1 LPIDCGV
8 VTCGDTGIAVA
19 VVPSELDL
27 LSEFAAEPELAV
39 DIPRQN
45 IKQFTL
51 FSDLAADAESA
62 RDADADDDSD
72 IVLPC
77 LSVTAVLPCLSVQV
91 VIPVFLFIS
100 NVIASPVLFALS
112 NMSSALATPTPIVLN
127 AVTANRTANIIDILV
142 VIIAFPFPF
151 SMFHKLYFYRYIL
164 SIFATKGCCFI

>member
-1 LPIDCGV
+1 ME
-8 VTCGDTGIAVA
+8 VA
-19 VVPSELDL
+19 VLPGELDL

-51 FSDLAADAESA
+51 FCELAADAESA

-100 NVIASPVLFALS
+100 NLIASPVLFALS
-112 NMSSALATPTPIVLN
+112 NMSSALATPISIVLR
-127 AVTANRTANIIDILV
+127 AVTANRTANIIG
-142 VIIAFPFPF
+142 AR
-151 SMFHKLYFYRYIL
+151 K
-164 SIFATKGCCFI
+164 